1 MGEKLGMK
9 DEWKLAG
16 LTEEFVRKKYGFAIN
31 KRHALAE
38 SSSSLFSCKVKAAI
52 RNWKDMSDKWVILFQ
67 ETDGSQYK
75 LEVMNIENW

>member
-1 MGEKLGMK
+1 MGGKLGMK

-38 SSSSLFSCKVKAAI
+38 SSSSLFSCRVKAAI
-52 RNWKDMSDKWVILFQ
+52 GNWEDMSDERVMLSQ
-67 ETDGSQYK
+67 EIDGSQYK
-75 LEVMNIENW
+75 LEVVNTANW